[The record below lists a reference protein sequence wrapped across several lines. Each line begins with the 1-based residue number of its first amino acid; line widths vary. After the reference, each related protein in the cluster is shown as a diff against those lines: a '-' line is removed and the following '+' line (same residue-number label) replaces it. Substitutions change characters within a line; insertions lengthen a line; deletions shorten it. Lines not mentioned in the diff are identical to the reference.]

1 MKKLLLSQIVFSLL
15 SILCFH
21 INLSAQSTTVNFVFT
36 GAAQTW
42 TVPPCVT
49 SITVVAAGA
58 KGGGTNGG
66 NGSQI
71 TATIAVTP
79 GDVIQVNVGGQGS
92 LGAASGGWNGGGTG
106 HASSPAN
113 AAYNSGGGG
122 GASDIR
128 IGGTALANRV
138 IVAGG
143 GGGRG
148 GGSTNVCG
156 GAANC
161 TNGANGCNTFGFG
174 GGGGTQT
181 AGGGGGTPWAGVPPG
196 GSAGT
201 LGQGGQ
207 GGLWQTASGG
217 GGGGGFYGG
226 GGGGNDGCCTGGNG
240 GGGGGGGSSLMP
252 AGGTCIASSNTG
264 NGFVNITYTAS
275 SVTMVATNT
284 GPYCEGAT
292 IQLNATAG
300 GTTYS
305 WTGPNGFTSNQQ
317 NPTIPNATVA
327 MSGTYTVTATIDG
340 CEHIGTTVVNIT
352 PATNPTFAQVGPYCS
367 GASIPALPTTS
378 QNGISGTWSP
388 TINNTATTT
397 YTFTPSPGLCA
408 NPTTMT
414 IVVNPNITP
423 TFASVGPYCSGTFIP
438 ALPTTS
444 QNGITGTWSPAIN
457 STATTT
463 YTFTPTAGQCA
474 LATTLTIN
482 ITPNV
487 TPTFAGV
494 GPYCSGATI
503 PALPTTSQNGITGTW
518 SPAINNTA
526 TTTYTFT
533 PTAGQCALTTTL
545 TINITPNVTP
555 TFAGVGPYCSGA
567 TIPALPTTSQNGVTG
582 TWSPAINNTA
592 TTTYTFTPTAGQC
605 ALTTT
610 LTINITPNVTPT
622 FASVGP
628 YCSGATIPALPTT
641 SQNGVTGTW
650 SPAINNTATTTYTFT
665 PTAGQ
670 CALTTTLTIN
680 ITPNVTPT
688 FASVG
693 PYCSGATI
701 PALPTTSQNGV
712 TGTWSPAINNTATT
726 TYTFTPTAGQC
737 ALATTLTINITP
749 NVTPT
754 FASVGPYCSGAT
766 IPALPTTSQNGV
778 TGTWSPAINNTAT
791 TTYTFTPT
799 AGQCALA
806 TTLIINITPNVTP
819 TFASVGPYCSGAT
832 IPALPTTSQNGVTGT
847 WSPAINNTATTTY
860 TFTPTAGLCA
870 LTTTLTINITPNV
883 TPTFAGVGPYCSGA
897 TIPALPTTSQNGITG
912 TWSPTINN
920 TATTTYTFTPTAGQC
935 ALTTTLT
942 INITPNVTPTF
953 ASVGPYCSGATI
965 PALPTTSQNGV
976 TGTWSPA
983 INNTSTTTYTFT
995 PTAGQC
1001 ALATTL
1007 TINITTNVTPTF
1019 ASVGPYCSGATIPAL
1034 PTTSQNGFT
1043 GTWSPAINNTA
1054 TTTYTFTPTAGQ
1066 CALTTTLTIN
1076 ITPNVTPTFA
1086 GVGPYCSG
1094 ATIPALPT
1102 TSQNG
1107 ITGTWS
1113 PAINNTATTT
1123 YTFTPTAGQCAL
1135 TTTLTINITPNV
1147 TPTFAGV
1154 GPYCSG
1160 ATIPALPTTSQNG
1173 VTGTWSPAINNTATT
1188 TYTFTPTAGQCALT
1202 TTLTINI
1209 TPNVTPTFA
1218 SVGPYCSG
1226 ATIPA
1231 LPTTSQNGITG
1242 TWSPTINNTATTTYT
1257 FTPTA
1262 GQCALT
1268 TTLTININP
1277 NITPTFN
1284 QTGPFCAGASIP
1296 ALPTTSLNGYDGSW
1310 SPVINNVATTTYT
1323 FTPNP
1328 GLCATSTNQTITI
1341 NPNITPTF
1349 ANVGPYCSG
1358 QNIPELPTTSLNGY
1372 LGSWTPL
1379 INNVATTNYTFTPAP
1394 GLCATQ
1400 TNLTIIINNPS
1411 QSTTDVSICSNNLP
1425 FAWNGLSINNP
1436 GQHQAMFVNA
1446 AGCDSLAIL
1455 NLTVLNV
1462 LSSTTNVE
1470 ICQNQA
1476 PYFWNGLSLY
1486 NSGSTSITL
1495 TSSFGCD
1502 SIATLNLVVNP
1513 MPIVSFT
1520 TNIEGGCAPVNA
1532 VFSNTTNMPGSS
1544 CQWNLGNGV
1553 TLNNCGSVAG
1563 TYNDFG
1569 CYDIS
1574 LQITSSSGC
1583 QSSLTQFD
1591 LVCVEP
1597 EPIANFNVTSNTLP
1611 SFNPVANFIN
1621 TSIGHNNQIW
1631 NFGDSS
1637 GGSTN
1642 SNPTHTFPEETGSY
1656 YVTLVVSNINGCV
1669 DSISQLIIVENEVVY
1684 YVPNTFTPDGDLFN
1698 ETFKPI
1704 FTSGFDIYQ
1713 FHLTIF
1719 NRWGE
1724 IIFES
1729 FNSDIGWDG
1738 TYGGN
1743 ICPDGVYIWQITY
1756 KEVGRD
1762 KRNEIR
1768 GHLNLLR

>member
-1 MKKLLLSQIVFSLL
+1 MKNITFIRKNFISLIIL
-15 SILCFH
+15 VLCFH
-21 INLSAQSTTVNFVFT
+21 INSSAQSTTVNFVFT

-113 AAYNSGGGG
+113 ASYNSGGGG

-148 GGSTNVCG
+148 GGSNNVCG

-161 TNGANGCNTFGFG
+161 TNGANGCNTFGLG

-181 AGGGGGTPWAGVPPG
+181 AGGGGGTPWAGTPPG

-226 GGGGNDGCCTGGNG
+226 GGGGNDGCCTGANG

-474 LATTLTIN
+474 TTATLTIVVN
-482 ITPNV
+482 
-487 TPTFAGV
+487 
-494 GPYCSGATI
+494 
-503 PALPTTSQNGITGTW
+503 
-518 SPAINNTA
+518 
-526 TTTYTFT
+526 
-533 PTAGQCALTTTL
+533 
-545 TINITPNVTP
+545 PNVTP

-592 TTTYTFTPTAGQC
+592 
-605 ALTTT
+605 
-610 LTINITPNVTPT
+610 
-622 FASVGP
+622 
-628 YCSGATIPALPTT
+628 
-641 SQNGVTGTW
+641 
-650 SPAINNTATTTYTFT
+650 
-665 PTAGQ
+665 
-670 CALTTTLTIN
+670 
-680 ITPNVTPT
+680 
-688 FASVG
+688 
-693 PYCSGATI
+693 
-701 PALPTTSQNGV
+701 
-712 TGTWSPAINNTATT
+712 
-726 TYTFTPTAGQC
+726 
-737 ALATTLTINITP
+737 
-749 NVTPT
+749 
-754 FASVGPYCSGAT
+754 
-766 IPALPTTSQNGV
+766 
-778 TGTWSPAINNTAT
+778 
-791 TTYTFTPT
+791 
-799 AGQCALA
+799 
-806 TTLIINITPNVTP
+806 
-819 TFASVGPYCSGAT
+819 
-832 IPALPTTSQNGVTGT
+832 
-847 WSPAINNTATTTY
+847 
-860 TFTPTAGLCA
+860 
-870 LTTTLTINITPNV
+870 
-883 TPTFAGVGPYCSGA
+883 
-897 TIPALPTTSQNGITG
+897 
-912 TWSPTINN
+912 
-920 TATTTYTFTPTAGQC
+920 
-935 ALTTTLT
+935 
-942 INITPNVTPTF
+942 
-953 ASVGPYCSGATI
+953 
-965 PALPTTSQNGV
+965 
-976 TGTWSPA
+976 
-983 INNTSTTTYTFT
+983 TTTYTFT

-1597 EPIANFNVTSNTLP
+1597 EPIANFIINPQNVTTFDPTVNLT
-1611 SFNPVANFIN
+1611 NM
-1621 TSIGHNNQIW
+1621 SIGYTSSQW
-1631 NFGDSS
+1631 NFGDGS
-1637 GGSTN
+1637 GYN
-1642 SNPTHTFPEETGSY
+1642 NQNNPSHTYPNQAGNY
-1656 YVTLVVSNINGCV
+1656 YVTLVVSNANGCT
-1669 DSISQLIIVENEVVY
+1669 DSVTQLIIVENQVIF

-1698 ETFKPI
+1698 PEFLPI
-1704 FTSGFDIYQ
+1704 FTAGFDIYNYN
-1713 FHLTIF
+1713 LVIF

-1724 IIFES
+1724 VVFES
-1729 FNSDIGWDG
+1729 NDARYGWDG
-1738 TYGGN
+1738 TYGGMP
-1743 ICPDGVYIWQITY
+1743 CPDGTYIWQIKY
-1756 KEVGRD
+1756 KELTKD
-1762 KRNEIR
+1762 KHQLIR
-1768 GHLNLLR
+1768 GHFNLLR